1 MILSQLPRLRYT
13 IAHKFYISNKRQ
25 IVVVE
30 HVDLPLLEV
39 DWGEVKLDPG
49 FLKYLSKRR
58 ETESSRK

>member
-13 IAHKFYISNKRQ
+13 ITNKFYISNKRQ
-25 IVVVE
+25 FAVGK
-30 HVDLPLLEV
+30 HVDLALLEV

-58 ETESSRK
+58 ETER